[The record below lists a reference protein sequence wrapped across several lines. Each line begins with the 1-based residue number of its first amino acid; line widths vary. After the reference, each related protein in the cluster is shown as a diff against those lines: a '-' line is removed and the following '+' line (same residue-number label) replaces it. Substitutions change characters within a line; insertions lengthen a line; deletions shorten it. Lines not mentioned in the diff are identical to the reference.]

1 MWLCLF
7 TCGVTRAIH
16 IDIVTD
22 LSPQSFIRCLKRF
35 ISRRGL
41 PSLVVSDN
49 GTTFKAS
56 AKIIKSIL
64 SHPEVQHLL
73 SEINLKWIFNVER
86 APWWG
91 GFFERMIQLL
101 KRCLRK
107 LIGRAKLS
115 YEELLT
121 SVSEVELILNSR
133 PLTYTSATDLEE
145 PLTPSHLLTRRRLL
159 SLPDHLCYGNSEE
172 DYHPDSSRVTLNKR
186 MKYLDT
192 ILKHFWSR
200 WKREYLVELRENHR
214 QFKGKKPDHV
224 SVGDVVIIHDETP
237 RGMWRLGIIEKELK
251 GKDQETRGVVVRV
264 KSGRGP
270 SSFLKRPIQR
280 LYPLEVRYQELTQ
293 EPETNTIRDPGG
305 SGSNPES
312 GVDSTCEQSH
322 TDETANIES
331 STSRPRRRAA
341 AEARDKIIARLME
354 N

>member
-1 MWLCLF
+1 MGAREGIFLQ
-7 TCGVTRAIH
+7 TAGAIH
-16 IDIVTD
+16 IDILTD

-133 PLTYTSATDLEE
+133 PLTYISATDLEE
-145 PLTPSHLLTRRRLL
+145 PLTPSHLLTGRHIL
-159 SLPDHLCYGNSEE
+159 SLPDHLFDGNSE
-172 DYHPDSSRVTLNKR
+172 DYHPYSSRVTFKKQ

-200 WKREYLVELRENHR
+200 WKREYLVELRENNR
-214 QFKGKKPDHV
+214 QFKGIKPDHV
-224 SVGDVVIIHDETP
+224 SVGDVVIIHDKTP
-237 RGMWRLGIIEKELK
+237 
-251 GKDQETRGVVVRV
+251 
-264 KSGRGP
+264 
-270 SSFLKRPIQR
+270 
-280 LYPLEVRYQELTQ
+280 
-293 EPETNTIRDPGG
+293 
-305 SGSNPES
+305 
-312 GVDSTCEQSH
+312 
-322 TDETANIES
+322 
-331 STSRPRRRAA
+331 
-341 AEARDKIIARLME
+341 
-354 N
+354 

>member
-1 MWLCLF
+1 MEQPSKRLP
-7 TCGVTRAIH
+7 R
-16 IDIVTD
+16 
-22 LSPQSFIRCLKRF
+22 SLK
-35 ISRRGL
+35 
-41 PSLVVSDN
+41 V
-49 GTTFKAS
+49 
-56 AKIIKSIL
+56 
-64 SHPEVQHLL
+64 LL

-107 LIGRAKLS
+107 LISRAKLS
-115 YEELLT
+115 YEELLI
-121 SVSEVELILNSR
+121 SVSEVELILNSK
-133 PLTYTSATDLEE
+133 PLIYFSHRFGGASYA
-145 PLTPSHLLTRRRLL
+145 SHLYTGRRLL

-172 DYHPDSSRVTLNKR
+172 DYHPDSSRVILNKR

-200 WKREYLVELRENHR
+200 WKREYLMELRENHR

-224 SVGDVVIIHDETP
+224 SVGDVVIIQDETP

-270 SSFLKRPIQR
+270 SSFLQRPIQR

-293 EPETNTIRDPGG
+293 PETNTIGDPGG
-305 SGSNPES
+305 SGSNPEIALVS
-312 GVDSTCEQSH
+312 SVTLMRLLTLNSLHHAHVVVQQLRR
-322 TDETANIES
+322 ETRLSPGLWRTKLKS
-331 STSRPRRRAA
+331 SMTLLLLYVCLSL
-341 AEARDKIIARLME
+341 ILL
-354 N
+354 